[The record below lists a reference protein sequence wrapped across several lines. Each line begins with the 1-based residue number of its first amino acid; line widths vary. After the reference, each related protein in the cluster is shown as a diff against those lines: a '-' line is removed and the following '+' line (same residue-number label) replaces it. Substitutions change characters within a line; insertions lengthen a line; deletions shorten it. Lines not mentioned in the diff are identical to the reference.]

1 MAALSGKLVSTTE
14 IKLNG
19 NVFHQLLR
27 DETHR
32 ISSLSP
38 EKIQGVE
45 LVDGVWGTQG
55 SIICWKYV
63 FDGKAETCTEII
75 EEINEENKSIRFKVV
90 AGGLLKQYK
99 AFTFISKVDQIDL
112 NTYAVTWTLE
122 YEKLHEAI
130 TPPNAMMNFLISMTK
145 DIENRYGQL
154 QPRADQ
160 QCK

>member
-63 FDGKAETCTEII
+63 FGKQLIQYFIFKKII
-75 EEINEENKSIRFKVV
+75 
-90 AGGLLKQYK
+90 L
-99 AFTFISKVDQIDL
+99 
-112 NTYAVTWTLE
+112 
-122 YEKLHEAI
+122 
-130 TPPNAMMNFLISMTK
+130 
-145 DIENRYGQL
+145 
-154 QPRADQ
+154 
-160 QCK
+160 